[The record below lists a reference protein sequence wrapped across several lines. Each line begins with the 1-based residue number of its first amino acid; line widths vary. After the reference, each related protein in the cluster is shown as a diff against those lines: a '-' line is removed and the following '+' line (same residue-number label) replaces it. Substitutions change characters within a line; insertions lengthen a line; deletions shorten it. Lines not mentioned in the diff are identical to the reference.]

1 MQTNNFL
8 PDSNSSKYPSRRGYL
23 QSTAALA
30 SGLSLPQLMQAK
42 TLRAEEANR
51 TVGTASGIESLR
63 GFGKAK
69 SVIMLWLL
77 GGISQV
83 ESWDPKPEAPDEVR
97 GEFGIIDSVVPGISL
112 GELLPRT
119 SRITNELAILRAMVT
134 NDNGHSS
141 SGYHMLTGV
150 PHVPPG
156 QDNLGAV
163 FPNFAPSRGAL
174 VRAIC
179 PDRNGLPAA
188 ITLPYHVRT
197 DAGTS
202 WPGQGGGDIGM
213 KYDPWLLNCDP
224 SSPGFQITEL
234 ELPKDLDSSRLSE
247 RRRLLTSL
255 RALDQARLPS
265 SAANYVAKSDQA
277 FDLLTGAAARKV
289 FNIDAESVEIRERYG
304 RHRFGQ
310 STLLARRLAEA
321 GVSLIQ
327 VNWTRVEGY
336 ENEGAWDTHGNHCK
350 CAKGLLMPMFD
361 QTFSALVEDLR
372 QRGMLEETLVIA
384 LSEFGRTPRFNKD
397 AGRDHWGT
405 CFSLAMA
412 GAGVQRGFVYGQ
424 SDSHA
429 ANPLSG
435 IVSPADLSATIF
447 HLLGHSPDTI
457 VHEQTGRP
465 IPLSRGRIV
474 QEILA

>member
-1 MQTNNFL
+1 MHTRKSSFSSLGTQEQT
-8 PDSNSSKYPSRRGYL
+8 RRDYL
-23 QSTAALA
+23 RTTAMAA
-30 SGLSLPQLMQAK
+30 GLSLPQLLQTHVACSQDGS
-42 TLRAEEANR
+42 RPA
-51 TVGTASGIESLR
+51 VTASVGEPLK

-83 ESWDPKPEAPDEVR
+83 ESWDPKPEAPQEVR
-97 GEFGIIDSVVPGISL
+97 GEFGVIDSIVPGISL
-112 GELLPRT
+112 GELLPKT

-174 VRAIC
+174 VRAIR

-224 SSPGFQITEL
+224 SQPGFQITEL
-234 ELPKDLDSSRLSE
+234 ELPMELDSGRLSE
-247 RRRLLTSL
+247 RRRLLNTL
-255 RALDQARLPS
+255 RSLDQGRLPS

-277 FDLLTGAAARKV
+277 FELLTGAAAQQV
-289 FNIDAESVEIRERYG
+289 FNIEAESTATRDRYG

-310 STLLARRLAEA
+310 STLLARRLAES

-350 CAKGLLMPMFD
+350 SAKGLLMPMFD

-372 QRGMLEETLVIA
+372 QRDMLEDTLVIA

-412 GAGVQRGFVYGQ
+412 GAGVQRGIVYGR

-447 HLLGHSPDTI
+447 HLLGHAPDTI